1 MFKLKV
7 VTVHEEYGNFDVD
20 RLSILTSDGVITMLS
35 NHMDYIT
42 PVENGVMTLKFKDST
57 TRFAVSKGLFTFKDN
72 QASLLVDTIEAED
85 KIDVERA
92 ERAKKR
98 AEERILR
105 KESHDEIERG
115 ELALKRSLVRL
126 LLKEGK

>member
-1 MFKLKV
+1 M
-7 VTVHEEYGNFDVD
+7 YN
-20 RLSILTSDGVITMLS
+20 
-35 NHMDYIT
+35 
-42 PVENGVMTLKFKDST
+42 
-57 TRFAVSKGLFTFKDN
+57 KGLFTFKDN

-85 KIDVERA
+85 EIDVERA

>member
-20 RLSILTSDGVITMLS
+20 RLSLLTSDGVITMLS

-42 PVENGVMTLKFKDST
+42 PVENGLMTIKFKDNKTEYAISQ
-57 TRFAVSKGLFTFKDN
+57 GLFTFKDN
-72 QASLLVDTIEAED
+72 YATLFLDTIESENE
-85 KIDVERA
+85 IDFERA
-92 ERAKKR
+92 EAAKKR
-98 AEERILR
+98 AEDRIRR
-105 KESHDEIERG
+105 KESNAEIQRG